1 MVKLYN
7 VNPFERVK
15 PKGFEHHLTV
25 LEVARIV
32 NRDRS
37 ALARAEKLGRIP
49 KPVRVKVGRLQV
61 RLYSPEEVEKIKEH
75 FVTVKPGRIPTEE
88 AQ

>member
-1 MVKLYN
+1 MGKLYN
-7 VNPFERVK
+7 VHPFERVK
-15 PKGFEHHLTV
+15 PKGFEQHLTV

-37 ALARAEKLGRIP
+37 ALARAEKTGRIP
-49 KPVRVKVGRLQV
+49 RPVRVKVGRLQV
-61 RLYSPEEVEKIKEH
+61 RLYSPEEVEKIKQH
-75 FVTVKPGRIPTEE
+75 FANVRPGRIPKEE